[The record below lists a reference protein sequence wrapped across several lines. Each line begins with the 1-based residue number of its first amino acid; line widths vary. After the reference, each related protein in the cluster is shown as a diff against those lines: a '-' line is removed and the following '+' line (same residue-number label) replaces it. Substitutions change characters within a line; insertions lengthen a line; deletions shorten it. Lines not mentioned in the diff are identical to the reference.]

1 MRPRLQMGLAACLA
15 APVLALAQSPASPE
29 DSGRQFEAAR
39 NAELQIWEWRARQG
53 AQLTEAEKAVDAV
66 LDAVRQR
73 DCKAAVAA
81 LNAGLA
87 KPAPEVWTLAGALF
101 EEGVC
106 VKPSWERAVNFYQR
120 AQGVGHP
127 GVAARLAA
135 GYAAPVGGPDKA
147 AALWW
152 AYRARTALPAE
163 CQGAAALVDDAD
175 RFVAAL
181 QAWPAGQLDACV
193 YAAGVMARI
202 QGDLESPGLASSFG
216 LVGKVTLAFVP
227 AQGQVDISEA
237 MTDAAPS
244 GGVVADGVLRER
256 DQRLARQAFT
266 KHLRDTADRA
276 LRRYTPPAAVPAVW
290 RVQAEFDVKL
300 RR

>member
-1 MRPRLQMGLAACLA
+1 MRALLLSLCFFIA
-15 APVLALAQSPASPE
+15 APVLAQSPASPE
-29 DSGRQFEAAR
+29 DSGRQFDAGR
-39 NAELQIWEWRARQG
+39 GAELQNWEWRARQG
-53 AQLTEAEKAVDAV
+53 ALPTEAERAVDAV
-66 LDAVRQR
+66 LNAVRQR

-87 KPAPEVWTLAGALF
+87 KSVPEVWTLAGALF

-106 VKPSWERAVNFYQR
+106 VKPNWERAVNFYQR
-120 AQGVGHP
+120 AIGVGHP
-127 GVAARLAA
+127 GVAARLAS

-152 AYRARTALPAE
+152 AYRAKTALPAE
-163 CQGAAALVDDAD
+163 CKGAAALVDDAE

-216 LVGKVTLAFVP
+216 LEGKVTLVFVP
-227 AQGQVDISEA
+227 AQGKVDITETMA
-237 MTDAAPS
+237 EAAPP

-256 DQRLARQAFT
+256 EQRLSRQAFT
-266 KHLRDTADRA
+266 KHLRDTVDRA
-276 LRRYTPPAAVPAVW
+276 LRRYLPPAAVPAVW
-290 RVQAEFDVKL
+290 QVQTDIPVKL
-300 RR
+300 GR

>member
-1 MRPRLQMGLAACLA
+1 MRKLWLTLGLLVA
-15 APVLALAQSPASPE
+15 APVLAQSSSSGE
-29 DSGRQFEAAR
+29 ESGRQFDAGR
-39 NAELQIWEWRARQG
+39 GAELQNWEWRARQG
-53 AQLTEAEKAVDAV
+53 AQPTEAEKAVDAV
-66 LDAVRQR
+66 LNAVRQR
-73 DCKAAVAA
+73 DCKGAVAA
-81 LNAGLA
+81 LNAALA
-87 KPAPEVWTLAGALF
+87 KPTPEVWTLAGALF

-120 AQGVGHP
+120 AIAVGHP
-127 GVAARLAA
+127 GVAARVAS

-152 AYRARTALPAE
+152 AYRAKTALPAE
-163 CQGAAALVDDAD
+163 CQAAAALAEDAD

-181 QAWPAGQLDACV
+181 QAWPAGQLDACA

-216 LVGKVTLAFVP
+216 LEGKVALVFVP
-227 AQGQVDISEA
+227 ALGKVDITEA
-237 MTDAAPS
+237 MTDAAPP

-290 RVQAEFDVKL
+290 RVQTEVAVKL